1 MTILYKSDLD
11 REHAY
16 IDYET
21 KNKSFTRLSLVL
33 KKMGIKNNYFFLS
46 LLDRD
51 LIGVDPRSPDLTVV
65 QKAKIL
71 RECKRNVWYFIREV
85 VRIPVVGDEDGIPY
99 QLNRGNLAFVWSFM
113 NDIDTGLVMPRQTG
127 KTYGTQVVVCYVM
140 YEMVF
145 LNG

>member
-85 VRIPVVGDEDGIPY
+85 VVK
-99 QLNRGNLAFVWSFM
+99 L
-113 NDIDTGLVMPRQTG
+113 
-127 KTYGTQVVVCYVM
+127 
-140 YEMVF
+140 MV
-145 LNG
+145 LKL